1 MRALDNAYFNK
12 KKSKNGVKEPF
23 GCAIAVDT
31 TVPEESLANCAFSTS
46 TGITETVQKTCD
58 DLTGMILNKKTYL
71 IHFSNFF
78 NLTPTL
84 SRFEI
89 GKI

>member
-1 MRALDNAYFNK
+1 MRVKFDTITIYNIIFLSRTFLRALDNAFYNK
-12 KKSKNGVKEPF
+12 KKSKNGVKTPF

-58 DLTGMILNKKTYL
+58 DLTGKILKF
-71 IHFSNFF
+71 I
-78 NLTPTL
+78 
-84 SRFEI
+84 
-89 GKI
+89 

>member
-1 MRALDNAYFNK
+1 MRALDNAYYNK

-31 TVPEESLANCAFSTS
+31 TVPEESLANCAFTTS

-58 DLTGMILNKKTYL
+58 DLTGMILKL
-71 IHFSNFF
+71 INFY
-78 NLTPTL
+78 
-84 SRFEI
+84 
-89 GKI
+89 K